1 MALRR
6 PWTAVALALLLA
18 SGGCFSRNRQ
28 APDAVEPIFL
38 MVENRHW
45 TDVTISI
52 VHDGV
57 PNRLGIATAASTA
70 QFQLPPHTLGAAGV
84 VSFVADPVGATNVL
98 RSETIIVKPGQYV
111 KWSLERDLRRS
122 SLIVQ

>member
-1 MALRR
+1 MPLGRS
-6 PWTAVALALLLA
+6 WMGILLA
-18 SGGCFSRNRQ
+18 VLVVTSACFSRNPQ
-28 APDAVEPIFL
+28 PPEAVEPIVL
-38 MVENRHW
+38 LVENRHW
-45 TDVTISI
+45 SDVTISI

-57 PNRLGIATAASTA
+57 ANRLGVATAAATA
-70 QFQLPPHTLGAAGV
+70 QFRLPPHTLGASGI